1 MWSEISLGNNFYLD
15 LGLNLQFGSLLIS
28 GLGSL
33 FGVSEGETSVGEA
46 AVVSQLIIFNSSGF
60 FSLY

>member
-33 FGVSEGETSVGEA
+33 FGVSEGETSVG
-46 AVVSQLIIFNSSGF
+46 
-60 FSLY
+60 